1 MAVMTFSSFG
11 YEGSIV
17 AVEVDIRD
25 GAKALDIVGLSDG
38 LVASTRE
45 IVCKALDSA
54 GYNMPD
60 KRVLVSL
67 SPADL
72 YKDKPMDLAVA
83 LAIFEKDMLKLS
95 EKVLALG
102 GLNLDGKITS
112 VCGAYGAVQTAVAAG
127 VTCAIVPSATEKLP
141 DGIRVYRVDTLQEAM
156 KALTEIKDWVV
167 PSNPDIMAPVTDGGT
182 FVNKN
187 DSMVTFNPLP
197 STEEELDH
205 DTNMRGLLYAMSI
218 AAAGRLHM
226 IVIGGPGSGKS
237 SMLLRM
243 TQILPN
249 LQPSELSSVNR
260 IFSLAG
266 LSKPQEKKFA
276 RPFRV
281 PHQTASIEGICGGG
295 PNCRLGEISLSHHGV
310 LFLDEAAEFRSSV
323 LQMLRVPLETGQ
335 ITLSRAGRSTT
346 YPANF
351 QLIMATN
358 PCPCG
363 NYGAKD
369 KICLCSMKS
378 IRQYWNKFSSPL
390 LDRMTI
396 RYNCDIP
403 HEVPYRTL
411 DETRQRIA
419 RAVSRQLK
427 RQNKFNQELTHEEL
441 EALPITE
448 SARELLGSITLASCL
463 TQRDTDN
470 ILRIAQTICD
480 MQEVDLQMTDSF
492 IRTAT
497 RLHRDISI
505 PVEP

>member
-1 MAVMTFSSFG
+1 MAIMTYAPFG
-11 YEGSIV
+11 YDGSIV
-17 AVEVDIRD
+17 TVEVDVRD
-25 GAKALDIVGLSDG
+25 GAKTLDIVGLSDG
-38 LVASTRE
+38 LVPSTNAL
-45 IVCKALDSA
+45 VCKTLKDS
-54 GYNMPD
+54 GFEVPD

-72 YKDKPMDLAVA
+72 YKDTPMDLAVA
-83 LAIFEKDMLKLS
+83 LAVFEKYMLSLT
-95 EKVLALG
+95 EKVLVLG
-102 GLNLDGKITS
+102 SLTPDGKVMS
-112 VCGAYGAVQTAVAAG
+112 VRGAYSAVQAATEAG
-127 VTCAIVPSATEKLP
+127 VKYAIVPSSTEKLP
-141 DGIRVYRVDTLQEAM
+141 DGIKVYRVDSLQEAM
-156 KALTEIKDWVV
+156 RALTEINDCTA
-167 PSNPDIMAPVTDGGT
+167 PSNPDILAPLTDGGA
-182 FVNKN
+182 FVNGN
-187 DSMVTFNPLP
+187 DSMVSFNPVP
-197 STEEELDH
+197 PAEKELDSDH
-205 DTNMRGLLYAMSI
+205 DMRGLLYVMSI

-237 SMLLRM
+237 SMLSRM
-243 TQILPN
+243 PQILPN

-266 LSKPQEKKFA
+266 LTKPQTKKFV

-295 PNCRLGEISLSHHGV
+295 PDCRPGEISLAHHGV

-351 QLIMATN
+351 QLVMATN

-378 IRQYWNKFSSPL
+378 ISQYWKKFSSPL
-390 LDRMTI
+390 LNRMTI

-403 HEVPYRTL
+403 HDVPVRTL

-419 RAVSRQLK
+419 NAVARQLK
-427 RQNKFNQELTHEEL
+427 RQGKFNQELTHEEL
-441 EALPITE
+441 EALPM
-448 SARELLGSITLASCL
+448 SQQARQLLTSTAQVSCL

-480 MQEVDLQMTDSF
+480 MQGADCMITDSF

>member
-1 MAVMTFSSFG
+1 MPVMTYAPFG

-17 AVEVDIRD
+17 SVEVDIRD
-25 GAKALDIVGLSDG
+25 GIKALDIVGLSDG

-45 IVCKALDSA
+45 IVRKALESS
-54 GYNMPD
+54 GYSMPD

-72 YKDKPMDLAVA
+72 YKDKPMDLAIA
-83 LAIFEKDMLKLS
+83 LAIFDADMLQLS
-95 EKVLALG
+95 EKVLVLG
-102 GLNLDGKITS
+102 SLKIGGKIHS
-112 VCGAYGAVQTAVAAG
+112 VYGAYGAVQAAISAE
-127 VTCAIVPSATEKLP
+127 VNYAIVPSDTEKLP

-156 KALTEIKDWVV
+156 RALAEIKDHVA
-167 PSNPDIMAPVTDGGT
+167 PSNPDIMAPVTDGGP
-182 FVNKN
+182 FVNGN
-187 DSMVTFNPLP
+187 DSMVTFNPVAP
-197 STEEELDH
+197 TEEQLDA
-205 DTNMRGLLYAMSI
+205 DSDMRGLLYAMSI

-226 IVIGGPGSGKS
+226 LVIGGPGSGKS
-237 SMLLRM
+237 SMLSRM
-243 TQILPN
+243 PQILPN

-266 LSKPQEKKFA
+266 LTKPQTKKYT

-295 PNCRLGEISLSHHGV
+295 PSCRPGEISLAHNGV
-310 LFLDEAAEFRSSV
+310 LFLDEAAEFRTSV
-323 LQMLRVPLETGQ
+323 LQMLRVPVESGQ

-369 KICLCSMKS
+369 KICLCSMRS
-378 IRQYWNKFSSPL
+378 ISQYWKKFSSPL

-396 RYNCDIP
+396 RYSCNIP
-403 HEVPYRTL
+403 HDVAFRTL
-411 DETRQRIA
+411 DETRERIA
-419 RAVSRQLK
+419 RAVTRQLQ
-427 RQNKFNQELTHEEL
+427 RQGKFNQELTHEEL
-441 EALPITE
+441 EALPMTDE
-448 SARELLGSITLASCL
+448 ARQLLASTVSVSCL
-463 TQRDTDN
+463 TQRDSDN

-480 MQEVDLQMTDSF
+480 MQEGYCHLTESF

-497 RLHRDISI
+497 RLHRDI
-505 PVEP
+505 PLPEAY

>member
-1 MAVMTFSSFG
+1 MAIMTYAPFG
-11 YEGSIV
+11 YEGSLV
-17 AVEVDIRD
+17 TVEVDVRD
-25 GAKALDIVGLSDG
+25 GAKALDIVGLSDA
-38 LVASTRE
+38 LVPSTNAL
-45 IVCKALDSA
+45 VCKTLKDS
-54 GYNMPD
+54 GFEMPD
-60 KRVLVSL
+60 KRILVSL

-72 YKDKPMDLAVA
+72 YKDKPVDLAVA

-102 GLNLDGKITS
+102 GLSLDGK
-112 VCGAYGAVQTAVAAG
+112 VMPVRGAYSAVQAAIEAG
-127 VTCAIVPSATEKLP
+127 VTNAIVPSGTEKLP
-141 DGIRVYRVDTLQEAM
+141 DGIKVYRVDTLQEAM
-156 KALTEIKDWVV
+156 RALTEINDYTA
-167 PSNPDIMAPVTDGGT
+167 PSNPDIPASVTDGGA
-182 FVNKN
+182 FVNGN
-187 DSMVTFNPLP
+187 DSVVSFNPVS
-197 STEEELDH
+197 STEKELDSGS
-205 DTNMRGLLYAMSI
+205 DMRGLLYAMSI

-226 IVIGGPGSGKS
+226 LVIGGPGSGKS
-237 SMLLRM
+237 SMLSRM
-243 TQILPN
+243 PQILPN

-266 LSKPQEKKFA
+266 LSKPQEKKFT

-295 PNCRLGEISLSHHGV
+295 SGCRPGEISLAHHGV

-323 LQMLRVPLETGQ
+323 LQMLRVPLEAGQ

-351 QLIMATN
+351 QLVMATN

-378 IRQYWNKFSSPL
+378 ISQYWKKFTSPL

-411 DETRQRIA
+411 EETRQRIA
-419 RAVSRQLK
+419 NAVTRQLK
-427 RQNKFNQELTHEEL
+427 RQGKFNQELTHEEL
-441 EALPITE
+441 EALPM
-448 SARELLGSITLASCL
+448 SQPARQLLTSTVLASCL
-463 TQRDTDN
+463 TQRDEDN

-480 MQEVDLQMTDSF
+480 MQAVDLQMTDSF

-497 RLHRDISI
+497 RLHRDI
-505 PVEP
+505 PVEL